1 MRIAIVLTLILMLFF
16 GVIGYIIFA
25 EPQVTE
31 QTLADAE
38 TAMAGQDLETAKTL
52 LTRYLEENPDSIR
65 ANSVAGDLYLRMNEP
80 DTAYEHFEK
89 LLVDENPNLMESR
102 FNCARLAMS
111 LGRAIDAEAHMRA
124 VLDIN
129 QDHGNAHLGLFEFLR
144 AQGRNNELA
153 PHFMF
158 TIRQPQA
165 FDLKQLLVMAA
176 PHSAHLTKEDGEF
189 VDACMKTFPDE
200 PLPLLGQARS
210 LVDSVEV
217 MEAIPILSQICEKHP
232 KVLTAQGLL
241 GSALVRFG
249 SNEQIKAWI
258 EQLPEN
264 ADEYAEIWLAKGDL
278 AARNQNQHG
287 AARCYWEGLKRDP
300 IHNVCAYRLGR
311 LLSDMEGY
319 EEQGAKLQDYATGLY
334 RLTKLVFDAGPR
346 EPGNMR
352 KVVDEMVKYG
362 RLWEAAGWCYAAG
375 RIPSQQSWAQIEA
388 EKLLRKLR
396 EEPPFILPEASP
408 ANDLDFSEWAIP
420 SVDELVL
427 KVENVPIEPPMSG
440 AVSFKNDARSKGIE
454 FRFNTAATDQ
464 ARMFEFSGG
473 GANIIDF
480 DRDGWPDVY
489 FTQGAMWPVN
499 PEQDSFLDTIYR
511 NVGGEVFED
520 VGSLAMEGDNAYSQG
535 ASVGDFDN
543 DGFQDVFVGNIGAN
557 SFYHN
562 NGDGTFSKMDLPE
575 QIAGSE
581 WTIGTMLAD
590 ITGDGSPD
598 IYAVNYLA
606 GDEPFTRTCEIG
618 PNRNA
623 QCPVG
628 FFDAADD
635 QFIQNDGQGGFASI
649 DGAGVA
655 QPGGKGMGVVAFR
668 RSGGAQS
675 ILVAND
681 TTPNFLLNAGDTD
694 FAENARSAGI
704 AVGANGDAQSCMGI
718 AAGDVNNDG
727 LMDFFV
733 TNYSSQPNNLFLQ
746 LEEGLFS
753 DEIGRSGI
761 RELGFTDMGWG
772 AQFLDAN
779 LDGHLDLIVANGG
792 LEALGPDSGSEQ
804 RAQFFRNVGD
814 GRFVSPEGRTG
825 EFFQNQH
832 FGRAVARVDWNRDG
846 LPDVFFTRKSAPPA
860 LLTNTTKEHGDS
872 VRLTLIG
879 NSATSSRDA
888 VGTVVTITTDAHTLT
903 RQVTAG
909 DGFQCTNQKSLIF
922 GIAEGSVPK
931 SIKVVWPSGTETMLD
946 PESVSRNADLV
957 LIEGNDR
964 VLELPR

>member
-38 TAMAGQDLETAKTL
+38 TAMASQDLETAKTL
-52 LTRYLEENPDSIR
+52 VTRYLEENPDSIR

-249 SNEQIKAWI
+249 SNEQINAWI
-258 EQLPEN
+258 EQLPEH
-264 ADEYAEIWLAKGDL
+264 ADENAEIWLAKGDL

-287 AARCYWEGLKRDP
+287 AARCYWVGLKRDP
-300 IHNVCAYRLGR
+300 NHNVCAYRLGR
-311 LLSDMEGY
+311 LLSDMDGY

-388 EKLLRKLR
+388 EKLLTKLR

-427 KVENVPIEPPMSG
+427 TVENVPIEPCLLYTSPSP
-440 AVSFKNDARSKGIE
+440 R
-454 FRFNTAATDQ
+454 DQ
-464 ARMFEFSGG
+464 RGSRMPS
-473 GANIIDF
+473 
-480 DRDGWPDVY
+480 
-489 FTQGAMWPVN
+489 
-499 PEQDSFLDTIYR
+499 
-511 NVGGEVFED
+511 
-520 VGSLAMEGDNAYSQG
+520 
-535 ASVGDFDN
+535 
-543 DGFQDVFVGNIGAN
+543 
-557 SFYHN
+557 
-562 NGDGTFSKMDLPE
+562 
-575 QIAGSE
+575 
-581 WTIGTMLAD
+581 
-590 ITGDGSPD
+590 
-598 IYAVNYLA
+598 
-606 GDEPFTRTCEIG
+606 
-618 PNRNA
+618 
-623 QCPVG
+623 
-628 FFDAADD
+628 
-635 QFIQNDGQGGFASI
+635 
-649 DGAGVA
+649 
-655 QPGGKGMGVVAFR
+655 
-668 RSGGAQS
+668 
-675 ILVAND
+675 
-681 TTPNFLLNAGDTD
+681 
-694 FAENARSAGI
+694 SA
-704 AVGANGDAQSCMGI
+704 
-718 AAGDVNNDG
+718 
-727 LMDFFV
+727 
-733 TNYSSQPNNLFLQ
+733 
-746 LEEGLFS
+746 
-753 DEIGRSGI
+753 
-761 RELGFTDMGWG
+761 
-772 AQFLDAN
+772 
-779 LDGHLDLIVANGG
+779 
-792 LEALGPDSGSEQ
+792 
-804 RAQFFRNVGD
+804 
-814 GRFVSPEGRTG
+814 
-825 EFFQNQH
+825 
-832 FGRAVARVDWNRDG
+832 
-846 LPDVFFTRKSAPPA
+846 
-860 LLTNTTKEHGDS
+860 
-872 VRLTLIG
+872 
-879 NSATSSRDA
+879 
-888 VGTVVTITTDAHTLT
+888 
-903 RQVTAG
+903 
-909 DGFQCTNQKSLIF
+909 
-922 GIAEGSVPK
+922 
-931 SIKVVWPSGTETMLD
+931 
-946 PESVSRNADLV
+946 
-957 LIEGNDR
+957 
-964 VLELPR
+964 